1 MKVGDLVAR
10 KVPRCIHTGDERVQA
25 ARRQLDELGFGI
37 ILSQQFTGR
46 PRHKC
51 LTVWYPKTGGIWDI
65 AESLVEVISEA
76 NG

>member
-10 KVPRCIHTGDERVQA
+10 KIPPEDAGPYERA
-25 ARRQLDELGFGI
+25 TSLRQLDELGFGI
-37 ILSQQFTGR
+37 VLSQQISGR